1 MDLRVSK
8 SPVERAIAATLLLTL
23 SGLVSAQTVSFGY
36 PDARDQ
42 GIAADTIEALGLPQ
56 MPGNIRLLFQAKN
69 VKTGDVI
76 YFYLADNTGIAK
88 PVGMIQV
95 TEDYNNF
102 GGPWKTMARLVFSCF
117 WSMTMIGPI
126 LPPMRKQI
134 VILNWSLKGG
144 LKRQPDVHPM
154 ASRSAGK
161 NRHAGRR
168 GGHKPASNS
177 LGRHLLVWKCF
188 YEHGRYLNR
197 FPSMGTESKLD

>member
-1 MDLRVSK
+1 MDLRVFK

-102 GGPWKTMARLVFSCF
+102 GGPWKNN
-117 WSMTMIGPI
+117 G
-126 LPPMRKQI
+126 K
-134 VILNWSLKGG
+134 
-144 LKRQPDVHPM
+144 
-154 ASRSAGK
+154 AGFFM
-161 NRHAGRR
+161 
-168 GGHKPASNS
+168 
-177 LGRHLLVWKCF
+177 LLVNDNDWTDPPA
-188 YEHGRYLNR
+188 YAQTDRNI
-197 FPSMGTESKLD
+197 KLVIKRGASSANPMSIRWLLAQPERIGMQAVAVAISPLQTHWGGIYWFGNVSTSTVDTSTGSLYGH